1 MDSNSQAPLMNTQGQ
16 GQGQVQNYPANYPSQ
31 GYYTQYPAQP
41 NAAYPPPSYQYS
53 QPYPQAPPPTQSM
66 PPPVYQPQQT
76 TYVVAVQPNQ
86 AWGLFPQACV
96 CQFCG
101 REVMSAVRSQPGIAA
116 WVSCGILCIVGLW
129 PCCLYPFCIDS
140 CNDKYHVCPE
150 CNRIMGK
157 YNTI

>member
-1 MDSNSQAPLMNTQGQ
+1 MDPNSQAPLMGTPGQ
-16 GQGQVQNYPANYPSQ
+16 GQGYPGNYPPQ
-31 GYYTQYPAQP
+31 GYPPQYVHQP
-41 NAAYPPPSYQYS
+41 NSAYPPPPPPPSYQYA
-53 QPYPQAPPPTQSM
+53 QPYPQSPPHPQSM

-86 AWGLFPQACV
+86 AWGLFPQACL

-101 REVMSAVRSQPGIAA
+101 REVISAVRSEPGIAA
-116 WVSCGILCIVGLW
+116 WVSCGIMCIVGLW